1 MTIIYITLLTIVA
14 SCIGTLT
21 GFGTSTIMVPV
32 LLLFF
37 PLPQTLLLVGIIHW
51 FGDIWKMVLFKKGF
65 YWKLVLSFGIAGTIT
80 TFFGARIVF
89 KVSQSLLSQ
98 ILGGF
103 LVLYVVFLFL
113 KPTFKVAKNTAIAIS
128 GGALSGFFAG
138 LFGIGGAVR
147 SVFLSAF
154 NLPKAVYIA
163 TAGAIA
169 LVIDTTRI
177 ATYLSFGARLQAN
190 LLWGLFLF
198 IPTSFIGA
206 YIAKQIV
213 NHIPQN
219 KFRQVIVV
227 FLFLVGVKLLLYSS

>member
-113 KPTFKVAKNTAIAIS
+113 KPTFKVAKNTATAIN

-169 LVIDTTRI
+169 LVIDTTCKSY
-177 ATYLSFGARLQAN
+177 T
-190 LLWGLFLF
+190 
-198 IPTSFIGA
+198 P
-206 YIAKQIV
+206 KQISPSYSC
-213 NHIPQN
+213 ISFSGRS
-219 KFRQVIVV
+219 KIITIF
-227 FLFLVGVKLLLYSS
+227 KLEKP